1 MNRNLLVVGLIA
13 VLALGAALE
22 TAQAA
27 DGKLVP
33 LKLELPKP
41 LFVGT
46 PKNIRSANLEKSRGG
61 KKRPPFLAP
70 AGLKNVAI
78 DKPITSSDEEPIIGE
93 LELITD
99 ADKEGH
105 DGCYVEL
112 GPGLQHVQIDL
123 EEEYQIYAIALW
135 HYHQQARVYR
145 DVVVQTAADPDF
157 IMDVKTVFNNDH
169 DNSAGLGIGKD
180 KEYIETYEGRVIGAK
195 GVKTRYIRLY
205 SKGNTSSD
213 QNHYIEVAVYGKP
226 AQ

>member
-1 MNRNLLVVGLIA
+1 MSRAILVVGL
-13 VLALGAALE
+13 VVTLTLGAGLE
-22 TAQAA
+22 AA

-46 PKNIRSANLEKSRGG
+46 PKNIRSPNLEKSRGG
-61 KKRPPFLAP
+61 KKRPPVMAP

-123 EEEYQIYAIALW
+123 EQECRIYAIAIW

-157 IMDVKTVFNNDH
+157 ILDVKTIFNNDH

-180 KEYIETYEGRVIGAK
+180 KEYIETYEGRPIAVKG